1 MTSLK
6 DRTALIT
13 GGGSGIGLAAAR
25 LFLDGGA
32 RVAITGRDGA
42 KLARAAETLGGGVL
56 HHACDVGQPAQVRAL
71 VERVL
76 ASFGHL
82 DILVNNAGANIKER
96 AMADLST
103 DDWDRLVTANLDGA
117 FYCVHAVV
125 PHMRGRK
132 QGLIINVNSVAGLRA
147 GPLGG
152 IAYAAAKFGMRG
164 MAICLGAEEKANGIR
179 VTSIYPGEVNTPI
192 LENRPNPVSD
202 EHRRN
207 ILQPEDVASA
217 ILYVA
222 GLPPHVVVPELVIT
236 PVGQTYI

>member
-1 MTSLK
+1 
-6 DRTALIT
+6 
-13 GGGSGIGLAAAR
+13 
-25 LFLDGGA
+25 
-32 RVAITGRDGA
+32 
-42 KLARAAETLGGGVL
+42 
-56 HHACDVGQPAQVRAL
+56 
-71 VERVL
+71 
-76 ASFGHL
+76 
-82 DILVNNAGANIKER
+82 
-96 AMADLST
+96 MADLST